1 MMDRVHPELAP
12 GLQAFMAVSNGGI
25 DITDLPAMRE
35 AMAAM
40 GEATRA
46 GLPDVPGIVTSD
58 HHVPGYEGDP
68 DVLVRVYVPEDVADP
83 RPGLVWIHGGG
94 YVLGD
99 VEGDDFRCRE
109 LAQSC
114 GCVVASVDY
123 RLAPETPHPGP
134 LHDCYAAL
142 VWFAEQASEFGVD
155 PARIAI
161 GGASAG
167 GGLAAGLGLL
177 ARDRGEVPVAYQL
190 LIYPMID
197 DRNVAPASDTLT
209 DTLVWNRESNLI
221 GWRSLLGQEPGAE
234 GVSMYAAASRAADLS
249 GLPPTYICVGDID
262 LFAVEDIDYAQ
273 RLVAAGVPTELHVYP
288 GAYHAFDSFGAGT
301 RVVDQFMRD
310 RNQAL
315 CAALGAEPAG

>member
-1 MMDRVHPELAP
+1 MYKR
-12 GLQAFMAVSNGGI
+12 Q
-25 DITDLPAMRE
+25 
-35 AMAAM
+35 
-40 GEATRA
+40 
-46 GLPDVPGIVTSD
+46 
-58 HHVPGYEGDP
+58 
-68 DVLVRVYVPEDVADP
+68 
-83 RPGLVWIHGGG
+83 
-94 YVLGD
+94 
-99 VEGDDFRCRE
+99 
-109 LAQSC
+109 
-114 GCVVASVDY
+114 
-123 RLAPETPHPGP
+123 
-134 LHDCYAAL
+134 
-142 VWFAEQASEFGVD
+142 
-155 PARIAI
+155 
-161 GGASAG
+161 
-167 GGLAAGLGLL
+167 LL

-234 GVSMYAAASRAADLS
+234 GISMYAAASRAADLS